1 MPLFLMAEL
10 SGKGYTGEKPEHTHE
25 ERLASEENLRFAV
38 FGSAR
43 PRACRAQ
50 QVAAMKSHQ

>member
-10 SGKGYTGEKPEHTHE
+10 SGKGYTGQKPEHTHE

-38 FGSAR
+38 IPVAR
-43 PRACRAQ
+43 VRVPAALSKSQ
-50 QVAAMKSHQ
+50 Q